1 MPTIKKPRD
10 RNAPEHGT
18 EADSIDNLVLQDR
31 AHGGLRAALF
41 NAGIAGAEA
50 TIAAARRM
58 TNDQIMRSPN
68 VGRKSVRDIRAEI
81 DRYLGR

>member
-1 MPTIKKPRD
+1 MPTIKKPVRH
-10 RNAPEHGT
+10 NAPEHGT

-41 NAGIAGAEA
+41 NAGIAGEAA
-50 TIAAARRM
+50 TIAAAM
-58 TNDQIMRSPN
+58 AIGDDQIMRSPN

-81 DRYLGR
+81 DRYLGH